1 MGCSAGGGFSMRAFG
16 WGGSATGE
24 GGRAEVR
31 ARLQRKLCLARESPD
46 TQFDLSECEL
56 RAVPSGVF
64 SLCRV
69 FRKDALILRDNQL
82 SHLTDGGDLADLILI
97 QILDVSLNRI
107 PKLPDA
113 INRLINLIELHASNN
128 QIKTL
133 PDSIG
138 DLFNLRVLDVSHN
151 CLKSLTPSLGK
162 LGRLKHLNVS
172 HNDNLKTIC
181 KELSTAV
188 SLSTIILDA
197 GNFSFPPTEIAQQ
210 GTSEIMKFLC
220 KESSVEYIEP
230 VDMVDDASSPFSISP
245 HSPFSPVDYN
255 KSLRSQLTNWEEQD
269 ENMTRLE
276 KEIHEAAK
284 RQKEKFLVDYTRE
297 QKKLDF
303 EFSKIQL
310 EKDVERS
317 KLIKQIR
324 DEDRF
329 TEEVVVR
336 LLQMNLSNP
345 QHIQQLLEHDEK
357 EHDRLLEMCRT
368 QYTDLKKVD
377 TLKAMESLLQEEC
390 EYEKS
395 LKVYGETQSEAKQSF
410 LIQELNA
417 NYQMNDL
424 LKTRGELQSNLMETL
439 LNDENMQKA
448 AVGALL
454 EKCDARTW
462 GLVQEISLVESHL
475 AKLSH
480 IELDRRK
487 LELNDNMENLTEQR
501 IKLSMLLVDLLDQQE
516 SRRSQLIDTLHAMEM
531 EKKTS
536 SDFWLIRYQQLMEA
550 LPSQFVFSQQQLD
563 PILAN
568 YLLQEGVIHCLPFLV
583 HWISSKHELATL
595 NDDMLVEQGV
605 RLSNDRA
612 NILKAVN
619 LYLEEM
625 EVMHSKLGQS
635 TSVVDDIPSAPAP
648 SEPSISPQTSVDGNP
663 KESSE
668 CVVCMEKSCAVVFI
682 PCGHLCCCLKCS
694 DAIEQLCPMC
704 RQDIERKIRVI
715 QS

>member
-16 WGGSATGE
+16 WGGNATGE

-46 TQFDLSECEL
+46 SQFDLSECEL
-56 RAVPSGVF
+56 RAVPSGVY

-82 SHLTDGGDLADLILI
+82 SQLTDGGDLADLILI
-97 QILDVSLNRI
+97 QILDVSLNRMHR
-107 PKLPDA
+107 LPDA
-113 INRLINLIELHASNN
+113 LNRLVNLIELHANNN

-133 PDSIG
+133 PDTIG
-138 DLFNLRVLDVSHN
+138 DLINLRVLDVSHN
-151 CLKSLTPSLGK
+151 CLKSLPPSLGK
-162 LGRLKHLNVS
+162 LGRLKLLNVS
-172 HNDNLKTIC
+172 HNDNLKIVC
-181 KELSTAV
+181 KELSGAV
-188 SLSTIILDA
+188 NLSTLILDA
-197 GNFSFPPTEIAQQ
+197 GNFSFPPSEIAQQ

-220 KESSVEYIEP
+220 KESNVDYIEP
-230 VDMVDDASSPFSISP
+230 VDTVDDASSPFSISP

-284 RQKEKFLVDYTRE
+284 LQKEKFLKDYTRE

-303 EFSKIQL
+303 EFSKIQH

-317 KLIKQIR
+317 KLIKEIR

-329 TEEVVVR
+329 TEEVVAK
-336 LLQMNLSNP
+336 LLQMSLSNP

-424 LKTRGELQSNLMETL
+424 LKTRGELQLNLMETL
-439 LNDENMQKA
+439 LKDENMQKA

-475 AKLSH
+475 AKLSC

-516 SRRSQLIDTLHAMEM
+516 SRRSQLIDTLQAMEM

-550 LPSQFVFSQQQLD
+550 LPSQLVFSQQQLD

-583 HWISSKHELATL
+583 LWISSKHELATL
-595 NDDMLVEQGV
+595 NDNMLMEQGV

-612 NILKAVN
+612 NILKAVK

-625 EVMHSKLGQS
+625 EVMYSKLGQS
-635 TSVVDDIPSAPAP
+635 TSVVDVPSAPAP
-648 SEPSISPQTSVDGNP
+648 SEPSISPQTSVDENP

-668 CVVCMEKSCAVVFI
+668 CVVCMENSCAVVFI